1 MPKQMLFNMTEPEE
15 IRATIVED
23 GKVVEFDLET
33 QTREKNRNNIYRGYI
48 VQIEPSIQAAFV
60 EYGANRHGFLPF
72 GEIHPSFFNQDSSNK
87 EDSNNVAQMI
97 RKGQTVLVQVV
108 REEIGNKGAALTTYC
123 TLPGRYLVFMPMSN
137 KTGISRKIESQSERR
152 ALREVIEGIS
162 TPNNEGFIVRTAGSG
177 MTREDLS
184 RDLEILSRLWGNI
197 QNAARRG
204 PRAGL
209 IFEDGDLLQRM
220 IRDYYNDDV
229 EAIYID
235 EEDAYERASTYFDAV
250 MPHQDNV
257 VKYYNEDAP
266 LFIAH
271 NIEEQLSQ
279 LYQRKIPLPSGG
291 SIVFDSTE
299 ALVAIDVNSG
309 KTQSDNTE
317 ETAYKTNLEAAEE
330 IVRQLRLRDLG
341 GLVVIDFIGM
351 RQGKHNRGVERAVR
365 QAIKGDK
372 ARVKVGRISSYFGL
386 LTLSRQR
393 IRDAKGFA
401 FFTEC
406 SSCGGTGKVPNAE
419 SAAVGVLR
427 QFQLLAAGEQYE
439 KITASLPH
447 DVAMYLLNHKRTR
460 IAELEDKHD
469 CLIMIQ
475 PRDNAAIN
483 LDQDLALHPRQSA
496 PKRRRQSQ
504 RKPLSSL
511 AAAQSVPT
519 RPAPAQEAETPVSEP
534 GHAESIAQRAE
545 FSEESN
551 RLDRRS
557 ESRSDRRSEDRAE
570 RRSEDRAERRS
581 EDRAERRAD
590 SRSEDRSDRRA
601 DRRSE
606 DRSDSRP
613 EDRSDRRSDR
623 RDRESS
629 RGERHRSKSAR
640 PNRSAP
646 SVDVALPWFMEHLP
660 TNQAAKSKDE
670 VIAWASVQPNQ
681 PPVQVAKPRPQ
692 DPAHGTTQ
700 VRANVKAAPAQAE
713 VQQAIQETEGAPMN
727 GHSSRRPRRG
737 RTRPAP
743 GRPDPNRSDSS
754 APVSAR
760 SPRRRPRRGSASS
773 GADAPAAKPQAVE
786 SAPQAIE
793 APSTPKPEATTKTSS
808 SSSSRARGS
817 RWTEEE
823 ISVIASLRHLPL
835 VEAHKQFQAQGY
847 RRTPS
852 AFRQKYYSVSS

>member
-23 GKVVEFDLET
+23 GKVVEFDIET

-72 GEIHPSFFNQDSSNK
+72 GEIHPSFFNQDSANK

-137 KTGISRKIESQSERR
+137 KTGISRKIENQSERR

-257 VKYYNEDAP
+257 VKHYNDDMP

-406 SSCGGTGKVPNAE
+406 SSCSGTGKVPNAE

-460 IAELEDKHD
+460 IAELEEKHD
-469 CLIMIQ
+469 CLIMIK

-483 LDQDLALHPRQSA
+483 LEQDLVLHPRQSA
-496 PKRRRQSQ
+496 PKRRRQPQ
-504 RKPLSSL
+504 RKPVSSL

-519 RPAPAQEAETPVSEP
+519 RPAPAPEAEAPVSEP
-534 GHAESIAQRAE
+534 ERTEHTVQRVES
-545 FSEESN
+545 SEDN
-551 RLDRRS
+551 HLD
-557 ESRSDRRSEDRAE
+557 SRSDRRS
-570 RRSEDRAERRS
+570 
-581 EDRAERRAD
+581 D
-590 SRSEDRSDRRA
+590 SRSDH
-601 DRRSE
+601 
-606 DRSDSRP
+606 RSDSRP
-613 EDRSDRRSDR
+613 DHRSDSRSDHRSDSRSDRRSDDRSDRRSDSRSER
-623 RDRESS
+623 RDRDSH
-629 RGERHRSKSAR
+629 RGERSRSRSSR
-640 PNRSAP
+640 SNRTSP

-660 TNQAAKSKDE
+660 TNQEAKTKDE
-670 VIAWASVQPNQ
+670 VLAWASDQPNQ
-681 PPVQVAKPRPQ
+681 PPVTVAKPKLQSR
-692 DPAHGTTQ
+692 ANGTTR
-700 VRANVKAAPAQAE
+700 VRANAKAAPAQAE
-713 VQQAIQETEGAPMN
+713 VKQASQEEEAPLN

-737 RTRPAP
+737 RTRPVP
-743 GRPDPNRSDSS
+743 GRPGPNRSDSA

-760 SPRRRPRRGSASS
+760 SPRRRPRRGSSS
-773 GADAPAAKPQAVE
+773 SEADVAAVE
-786 SAPQAIE
+786 PKATESTPKAQNTPKATE
-793 APSTPKPEATTKTSS
+793 STPKATESTPKPQAAAKSSS

-823 ISVIASLRHLPL
+823 LSVIASLRHLPL
-835 VEAHKQFQAQGY
+835 VEAHRQFQAQGY
-847 RRTPS
+847 KRTPS